1 MLSSVG
7 PEAGILKTSVLS
19 HIFKGKLFPQSLRRE
34 YIELLGKF
42 EVALLLDRNRLL
54 VPSMLPLSPS
64 HTMHRFKTIFPRP
77 NISYLLNQAQH
88 RVSADHNL
96 LSPFSAM
103 SDPLVQKVPMVFS
116 TEQTPF
122 IYRTGLLLR
131 RFYFMT
137 YVPSGFWPRLISRFL
152 TVSDFSIIVLKALG
166 FDEKQINEIV
176 KVIVAGDVSTIV
188 NLEWSYWK
196 TGVEFWYQGYSLLR
210 VAEIRPDGTFQDCIP
225 KSNKTGS
232 GWTPTIPFEP
242 SEDCDD
248 LSFQLHG
255 QWFAVDQTPNTG
267 LEILVPDYICP
278 SVIEKEMTVL
288 PNEDEVESN
297 FESHPLHQR
306 ESSWMAAQLLALIVQ
321 QIDTLLEDW
330 FPGIGA
336 KDGGRTLY
344 SIPYVNR
351 VIPCPYC
358 VGGAVS
364 LCPEVFQKVSKFDPT
379 ESNFALT
386 PVSSMKLESGDQDI
400 KVRRDLLP
408 SLKKLTDTNSP
419 QARKIQPA
427 DDNTLDGTATPEP
440 SCVSTG
446 LIQASKFGFMIET
459 CVAASRGLETLI
471 CPAHPDNPL
480 DLLSLT
486 PDLVFGDLPTHF
498 IIDERLVHK
507 GKYVTSGSFGEIYHG
522 AIYPHLSASVSYIS
536 IVFFLFIHSL
546 HYDLFV
552 RSSFYSNSFVHYTL
566 PFIYLILSF
575 VHYLIS
581 FIHLL

>member
-1 MLSSVG
+1 MFSSVG

-34 YIELLGKF
+34 YTELLGKF

-54 VPSMLPLSPS
+54 VPSMLPLSPR

-77 NISYLLNQAQH
+77 PINHLLVQAKRH
-88 RVSADHNL
+88 VSSDHNL
-96 LSPFSAM
+96 LSPFSVM

-116 TEQTPF
+116 TEQTPL
-122 IYRTGLLLR
+122 IHRTGLLLR

-137 YVPSGFWPRLISRFL
+137 YVPSGFWPRLLSRFL
-152 TVSDFSIIVLKALG
+152 TASDFSVIVLKALG
-166 FDEKQINEIV
+166 FDEREVNEIV
-176 KVIVAGDVSTIV
+176 KVIVAGDVSSIV

-210 VAEIRPDGTFQDCIP
+210 VAEIRPEGTFQDCIP
-225 KSNKTGS
+225 KSNISGS

-278 SVIEKEMTVL
+278 SVIEKEIPVL
-288 PNEDEVESN
+288 PNEEDESN
-297 FESHPLHQR
+297 FEPHPLHQR
-306 ESSWMAAQLLALIVQ
+306 EASWMAAQLLALTVQ

-336 KDGGRTLY
+336 KDGGKTLY

-364 LCPEVFQKVSKFDPT
+364 VSLEVSEKVAD
-379 ESNFALT
+379 SNFALT
-386 PVSSMKLESGDQDI
+386 PVNSIKLESDGQDSKI
-400 KVRRDLLP
+400 RRDLLP
-408 SLKKLTDTNSP
+408 SLKKVADPHSP
-419 QARKIQPA
+419 QARKIQLT
-427 DDNTLDGTATPEP
+427 DDNTLDGTTTPEP
-440 SCVSTG
+440 SSVPTPTG

-459 CVAASRGLETLI
+459 CVAASRGLETLT
-471 CPAHPDNPL
+471 CPVHPDYPL

-498 IIDERLVHK
+498 IIDERLVDR

-522 AIYPHLSASVSYIS
+522 AIYPHLSASVSYMCLLY
-536 IVFFLFIHSL
+536 FLFIHSL
-546 HYDLFV
+546 YYV
-552 RSSFYSNSFVHYTL
+552 SICY
-566 PFIYLILSF
+566 IIL
-575 VHYLIS
+575 
-581 FIHLL
+581 LL